1 MRHLWTTV
9 TTEHTVTH
17 DAGTPEWLDLPLD
30 DFVIP
35 AAPETG
41 EYPLELEL
49 DPAWL
54 IQSKWLIDEIDVGLP
69 LLPVVELRDP
79 LGFTLYNQAPALSG
93 FNDIVIQREFST
105 VPIVLNLSWIHIW
118 YTVPG
123 LYSFIVRWTGS
134 PATREAGQ
142 FSMNITDIG
151 SGANH
156 E

>member
-17 DAGTPEWLDLPLD
+17 DSGEPEWLDLPLD
-30 DFVIP
+30 DFVLP
-35 AAPETG
+35 ASANLDTLPMEFK
-41 EYPLELEL
+41 L

-54 IQSKWLIDEIDVGLP
+54 ILSKWLIDEIDVGRP
-69 LLPVVELRDP
+69 LIPILEIRDP
-79 LGFTLYNQAPALSG
+79 LGVTLYNQAPALSG
-93 FNDIVIQREFST
+93 FSDAVIPREFST
-105 VPIVLNLSWIHIW
+105 VPIVLNLSWLYIW

-134 PATREAGQ
+134 PASREAGR

-151 SGANH
+151 RGASH